1 MKKILFALAAVA
13 TLAACSK
20 SEVAYEPADEISLSV
35 VPQNMTKA
43 MLTGET
49 FLTTEQFNVWAWYKQ
64 LPASTPIAKWMED
77 ATNNQL
83 YIPEKPFTYRQST
96 SWGGVTPYYWPKL
109 GSLLFAG
116 YYPTDIAESVD
127 YTFDGSNNK
136 MIFKNIQQGQ
146 VSATADEYT
155 EDIMY
160 FNMTP
165 SSVDANPVTVVFKH
179 ALSWITVNVKKS
191 AGSPK
196 IIIDEINFTDVNN
209 EGEGTVNGANV
220 IEWKLTGEAKTTPV
234 GTAVELDETA
244 TKLKEPLFIPQ
255 TMKGNLVI
263 KYTVYSS
270 DTEKFTEVYTK
281 ALDELKTGLNTWEPA
296 KHYIYNVEIGTSE
309 ILIDPSVTD
318 WDEVEVP
325 VEVNKTPANDSN
337 IEGSVSDSDD
347 TEY

>member
-1 MKKILFALAAVA
+1 MKKILIALAAVA
-13 TLAACSK
+13 ALAACSK
-20 SEVAYEPADEISLSV
+20 SEVAYEPAGEISLAV

-43 MLTGET
+43 MMTGET

-64 LPASTPIAKWMED
+64 LPASTSVAKWMAD
-77 ATNNQL
+77 GTDNQL
-83 YIPEKPFTYRQST
+83 YIPEKPFTHRQTT

-127 YTFDGSNNK
+127 YTFDGSVNQ
-136 MIFKNIQQGQ
+136 MVFSDIPQGQ

-165 SSVDANPVTVVFKH
+165 SSFASNPVTVVFKH

-191 AGSPK
+191 EGSPK
-196 IIIDEINFTDVNN
+196 IVIDEIKFTAVNN
-209 EGEGTVNGANV
+209 EGKGTVDGANV
-220 IEWKLTGEAKTTPV
+220 IDWELTGTAKETVV
-234 GTAVELDETA
+234 GTAVELKEEV
-244 TKLKEPLFIPQ
+244 TKLVEPLFIPQ
-255 TMKGNLVI
+255 EMEGDLVI

-270 DTEKFTEVYTK
+270 ETEKFTEVYTS
-281 ALDELKTGLNTWEPA
+281 ALSALKTDLDTWEPA

-318 WDEVEVP
+318 WEAVEIP
-325 VEVNKTPANDSN
+325 VTVQ
-337 IEGSVSDSDD
+337 
-347 TEY
+347 

>member
-1 MKKILFALAAVA
+1 MKKVFLALAAVA
-13 TLAACSK
+13 ALASCSK
-20 SEVAYEPADEISLSV
+20 SEVAYEPAGEISLSV

-43 MLTGET
+43 MMTGET

-64 LPASTPIAKWMED
+64 LPASTTVATWMAD
-77 ATNNQL
+77 GTDNQL
-83 YIPEKPFTYRQST
+83 YIPEKPFTHRQTT

-127 YTFDGSNNK
+127 YTFSGSVNK
-136 MIFKNIQQGQ
+136 MVFSEIPQGV

-165 SSVDANPVTVVFKH
+165 SSFASNPVTVVFKH

-191 AGSPK
+191 EGSPK
-196 IIIDEINFTDVNN
+196 IVIDEIKFTAVND
-209 EGEGTVNGANV
+209 EGNGTVDGANV
-220 IEWKLTGEAKTTPV
+220 IDWELTGTAEETVV
-234 GTAVELDETA
+234 GTALELKEEV
-244 TKLKEPLFIPQ
+244 TKLVEPLFIPQ
-255 TMKGNLVI
+255 EMVGDLVI

-281 ALDELKTGLNTWEPA
+281 ALSALKTDLDTWEPA

-318 WDEVEVP
+318 WEAVEIP
-325 VEVNKTPANDSN
+325 VTVQ
-337 IEGSVSDSDD
+337 
-347 TEY
+347 